1 MSSDDWQIVAA
12 LVILLGLSGFFS
24 ASEIALLSTGKY
36 RLRQLADEG
45 SWAGRLVVGLLERPT
60 VMLTAI
66 LIVIT
71 GLNYS
76 SEALATSW
84 LVQDRMLGPHWGPLV
99 AIVGL
104 TVIVLIFAEVT
115 PITYAAANPVRV
127 SRVTAAPVW
136 LLTWALWVPVKIITA
151 IASGLVWLAGGATH
165 RRAEVVTEEEL
176 RTIVDMEAERGGIE
190 PEEKEM
196 IHSIF
201 EFGDKVARE
210 IMVPRP
216 DMILIERSATVREA
230 VRLAIQHR
238 LSRLPVYDG
247 DPDHIVG
254 VVHAKS
260 LLPYLQAQQMDVPA
274 EQAMRPPAFIPETKR
289 ISELL
294 EEFRKQKQTLAIVV
308 DEYGGTAGLI
318 TIEDL
323 LEEIVGEIYDEYD
336 LEHLPAQRVDER
348 TWMVDGKLAIDDAND
363 LEGVELPSGD
373 YDTVA
378 GLIYDRLGTIPQ
390 PGARVETDTAS
401 LIVEELAG
409 RRVTKV
415 RIVRTQPPPAG
426 TGRSPAAEEQP

>member
-1 MSSDDWQIVAA
+1 MSSDDWQVLTA
-12 LVILLGLSGFFS
+12 LVILLILAGFFS

-36 RLRQLADEG
+36 RLRQLAEEG
-45 SWAGRLVVGLLERPT
+45 SWAGRLVVGLLDRPT

-71 GLNYS
+71 GLNYT

-84 LVQDRMLGPHWGPLV
+84 LMQDRFLGPQWGPVV
-99 AIVGL
+99 AIIGL
-104 TVIVLIFAEVT
+104 TIIILIFAEVT
-115 PITYAAANPVRV
+115 PITYAAANPVRT
-127 SRVTAAPVW
+127 SRIVAGPVW

-151 IASGLVWLAGGATH
+151 VASALVWIAGGVTQ
-165 RRAEVVTEEEL
+165 RRVEVVTEEEL

-216 DMILIERSATVREA
+216 DMVLVERTASAGEA
-230 VRLAIQHR
+230 ARLAIQHR

-254 VVHAKS
+254 VVHSKS
-260 LLPYLQAQQMDVPA
+260 LLPYIEAQQMDVPV
-274 EQAMRPPAFIPETKR
+274 ERVMRPPAFIPETKR
-289 ISELL
+289 VSELL
-294 EEFRKQKQTLAIVV
+294 DELRKQQQTLAIVV
-308 DEYGGTAGLI
+308 DEYGGTAGLL
-318 TIEDL
+318 TVEDL

-336 LEHLPAQRVDER
+336 LALSPTQRLDDR
-348 TWMVDGKLAIDDAND
+348 TWIVDGKLAIDETNE
-363 LEGVELPSGD
+363 LEGVELPVGE

-378 GLIYDRLGTIPQ
+378 GLVYDRLGVIPE
-390 PGARVETDTAS
+390 PGARVETDAAT

-415 RIVRTQPPPAG
+415 RIVRKESPSAG
-426 TGRSPAAEEQP
+426 AGQTPSAEERP